1 MKPVVVLASVLGG
14 IVDVQDRRSSTSH
27 STRRWHGVRQR
38 RERRAG
44 HQHLLTVR
52 ARARQRFKGQ
62 AALLPPSTS
71 NSSQWY
77 HGRRG
82 EGGERKRAEEKDD
95 GAVVPAAAAA
105 RKGLEEEGTR
115 VAAAAIQPSAPPPRA
130 VPASAPC
137 RAAAASRCPRPVPA
151 LGFRAWGRT
160 GAGGGGG
167 AGGAG
172 AGERAA
178 RAAAR
183 ASRGGRRRGL
193 TRAGADSAR
202 VFTIGPIYTG
212 AGKKIWTAEIHCE
225 KRSDGR

>member
-95 GAVVPAAAAA
+95 GAVVPAAAT

-130 VPASAPC
+130 VPVSGRCCLAPSS
-137 RAAAASRCPRPVPA
+137 SRP
-151 LGFRAWGRT
+151 RAWLSRM
-160 GAGGGGG
+160 
-167 AGGAG
+167 
-172 AGERAA
+172 GENW
-178 RAAAR
+178 
-183 ASRGGRRRGL
+183 SRRGWRRRRRRRRWGGR
-193 TRAGADSAR
+193 AGR
-202 VFTIGPIYTG
+202 
-212 AGKKIWTAEIHCE
+212 
-225 KRSDGR
+225 